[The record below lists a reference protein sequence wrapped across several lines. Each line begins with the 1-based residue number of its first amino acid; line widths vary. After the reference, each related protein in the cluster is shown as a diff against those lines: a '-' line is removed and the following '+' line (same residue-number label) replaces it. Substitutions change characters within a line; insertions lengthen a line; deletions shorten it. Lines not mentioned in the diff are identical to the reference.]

1 MTPAQALSY
10 LDSLIELG
18 IKVGL
23 GHTRVLAE
31 VLGDPQDRF
40 PSILI
45 GGTNGKGSTASFLAA
60 ILQAAGCRTG
70 LYTSPH
76 LVDVTERIQVQGKPI
91 PLEELAQGLD
101 RVRAASE
108 AAMES
113 ASVEGFPTY
122 FEALTLAAFDH
133 FSRAAVDVAVL
144 EVGLGGR
151 LDCTNVVQPQ
161 ACIVT
166 NIGLDHEDWLGQ
178 GLQAVA
184 REKAGIFKPRVP
196 AYTAARDPEVLAIL
210 GKEALKAG
218 AWLHP
223 LHECE
228 LSARSDGWAL
238 SERGNRLELPLPGLP
253 GAHQIENAALAV
265 LCCWGLMD
273 QGWQIPDEAIRTG
286 IAGAQWPGRLEK
298 IAPAP
303 DTYLDGAHNVEGC
316 ECLARFVRTLPHTP
330 KVLVFTAMKD
340 KPLASM
346 AGALFSSFDEVIA
359 TSLPMPRCLAGA
371 EIALRLPRAGVR
383 SLEDAAEALGEARK
397 TAGPSGLVVA
407 AGSLYLVGY
416 LKAARLG
423 VPSATWGSGL

>member
-23 GHTRVLAE
+23 DHTRALAE
-31 VLGDPQDRF
+31 ALGDPQDRF
-40 PSILI
+40 PSVLV
-45 GGTNGKGSTASFLAA
+45 GGTNGKGSTACFLSAA
-60 ILQAAGCRTG
+60 LRAAGYRTG

-76 LVDVTERIQVQGKPI
+76 LVDVTERIQVQGENV

-113 ASVEGFPTY
+113 GAAEGFPTY
-122 FEALTLAAFDH
+122 FEALTLAAFDR
-133 FSRAAVDVAVL
+133 FARAEVDMAVL

-151 LDCTNVVQPQ
+151 LDCTNVVQPRV
-161 ACIVT
+161 CVVT

-178 GLQAVA
+178 GPLAIA
-184 REKAGIFKPRVP
+184 REKAGIFRPRVP
-196 AYTAARDPEVLAIL
+196 AFTAARDPEVLATL
-210 GKEALKAG
+210 RKEALKAG
-218 AWLHP
+218 AWLRP
-223 LHECE
+223 LQECE
-228 LSARSDGWAL
+228 LSSRPGGWAL
-238 SERGNRLELPLPGLP
+238 AEGENRLELPAPGLP

-265 LCCWGLMD
+265 RCCWALRE
-273 QGWQIPDEAIRTG
+273 QGWQIPDEAIRAG
-286 IAGAQWPGRLEK
+286 VAGARWPGRLEK
-298 IAPAP
+298 IAHSP

-316 ECLARFVRTLPHTP
+316 ECLARFVRALPYAP

-340 KPLASM
+340 KPLESM
-346 AGALFSSFDEVIA
+346 AGALFSSFDEVVA
-359 TSLPMPRCLAGA
+359 TTLPMPRCLTGA
-371 EIALRLPRAGVR
+371 EIARRLPRAGARPV
-383 SLEDAAEALGEARK
+383 EDAAEALAEARR

-423 VPSATWGSGL
+423 GPWATWGSGL

>member
-1 MTPAQALSY
+1 MTPAQALGY

-23 GHTRVLAE
+23 DHTRVLAE
-31 VLGDPQDRF
+31 ALGDPQERF
-40 PSILI
+40 PSVLI

-60 ILQAAGCRTG
+60 VLKAAGYRTG

-76 LVDVTERIQVQGKPI
+76 LVDVTERIQVRGEPI
-91 PLEELAQGLD
+91 SLEELAQGLE

-113 ASVEGFPTY
+113 AAVEGFPTY

-133 FSRAAVDVAVL
+133 FARAAVDAAVL

-151 LDCTNVVQPQ
+151 LDCTNVVRPR
-161 ACIVT
+161 ACVVT
-166 NIGLDHEDWLGQ
+166 NVGLDHEDLLGQ
-178 GLQAVA
+178 GLPAIA
-184 REKAGIFKPRVP
+184 REKAGIFRPRVP
-196 AYTAARDPEVLAIL
+196 AYTAARDPEVLDIL

-223 LHECE
+223 LQECE
-228 LSARSDGWAL
+228 LAVRSDGWTLADGD
-238 SERGNRLELPLPGLP
+238 SRLELPAPGLP

-265 LCCWGLMD
+265 RCCWALRD
-273 QGWQIPDEAIRTG
+273 QGWQIPDEAIRSG
-286 IAGAQWPGRLEK
+286 IAGARWPGRLEW

-340 KPLASM
+340 KPLESM
-346 AGALFSSFDEVIA
+346 AGALFSSFDEVVA
-359 TSLPMPRCLAGA
+359 TTLPLPRCLTGA
-371 EIALRLPRAGVR
+371 EIALRLPRAGAKPVD
-383 SLEDAAEALGEARK
+383 DAAQALAEARR

-416 LKAARLG
+416 LKAVRLG
-423 VPSATWGSGL
+423 GPSATWGSGL